1 MLAAKALPRIVYI
14 IVMKCYLDIADA
26 AVYIRYIENL
36 LRQKFGATFLD
47 LNLINQKRTFVLKYI
62 SIFFFKLTSLL
73 PNDFSANNEG
83 RDNTY
88 SSDGF

>member
-62 SIFFFKLTSLL
+62 SIFFL
-73 PNDFSANNEG
+73 N
-83 RDNTY
+83 
-88 SSDGF
+88 